1 MKTNCLRTTILSHS
15 PLILLSLLLLLPL
28 TPAQSTNDTIP
39 SNAVTFECTPLRIFA
54 LRLGIV
60 QNCAAAI
67 LSLPQ
72 TPRPVSFHHA
82 GDDDLG
88 RLPVTTTRGDC
99 MVTVDLVDSTEFGSW
114 TSIDLVATL
123 LMTACTDISL
133 NRAYTGGYA
142 SAGNGGGI
150 KVTLQRFEEGVGVG
164 NRSGSGLLDE

>member
-1 MKTNCLRTTILSHS
+1 
-15 PLILLSLLLLLPL
+15 
-28 TPAQSTNDTIP
+28 
-39 SNAVTFECTPLRIFA
+39 
-54 LRLGIV
+54 
-60 QNCAAAI
+60 
-67 LSLPQ
+67 
-72 TPRPVSFHHA
+72 
-82 GDDDLG
+82 
-88 RLPVTTTRGDC
+88 